1 MQTTV
6 RMRITSN
13 MKDALQALAQSRR
26 SSISKE
32 VRDALSAYIDG
43 RRHLVADPGQ
53 THKDT
58 TFVCDAEDLAAFKAL
73 VKAAGVSFD
82 EAIRIALTEHL
93 RLNHPTRRNQT

>member
-1 MQTTV
+1 MQATV

-13 MKDALQALAQSRR
+13 MKEALSSLAESRK

-43 RRHLVADPGQ
+43 RRRLVADPNQ

-58 TFVCDAEDLAAFKAL
+58 TFVCSTEDLAAFKAL
-73 VKAAGVSFD
+73 VRESGLSFD
-82 EAIRIALTEHL
+82 EAVRTAIAECLSGH
-93 RLNHPTRRNQT
+93 HRRA

>member
-6 RMRITSN
+6 RMRITGN
-13 MKDALQALAQSRR
+13 MKDALQALAQSRKT
-26 SSISKE
+26 SVSKE

-58 TFVCDAEDLAAFKAL
+58 TFVCDAEDLVAFKSL
-73 VKAAGVSFD
+73 VKESGLSFD
-82 EAIRIALTEHL
+82 EAIRIALTEHIDEKSSHNL
-93 RLNHPTRRNQT
+93 HTE